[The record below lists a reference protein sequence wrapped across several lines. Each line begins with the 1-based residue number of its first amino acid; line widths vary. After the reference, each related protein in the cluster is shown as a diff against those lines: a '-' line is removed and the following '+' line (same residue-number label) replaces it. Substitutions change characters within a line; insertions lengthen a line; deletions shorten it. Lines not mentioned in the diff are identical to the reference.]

1 MPGDGPVQQAL
12 RTHAKQVDA
21 TVARFLAELEHVV
34 EIAQSKLQGRLLRL
48 LKLDHELKIIAN
60 LANQRILRR
69 IPLLWQQA
77 LDDAG
82 LEGVI
87 QRYMDTFPA
96 QIPAF
101 KEVLKVVNEQAAHP
115 LPLPDFTK
123 SDLAYLNSTTLSA
136 GSDVSAIVENAAA
149 SGITRITFGLGTVKF
164 HDLLNHIIKATNA
177 SKAKAASLADT
188 SLMGFYRSVA
198 ASGYEKIQS
207 KIDKPLL
214 YRYLGPQDSLTRPF
228 CERMLELNK
237 EWTWPELERLE
248 NGTNQP
254 KPVTVYCG
262 GWLCR
267 HSICLSATQSL

>member
-164 HDLLNHIIKATNA
+164 HDLLNHIIKATNG
-177 SKAKAASLADT
+177 SKARAASLADT
-188 SLMGFYRSVA
+188 ALMG
-198 ASGYEKIQS
+198 
-207 KIDKPLL
+207 L
-214 YRYLGPQDSLTRPF
+214 YRQRRLWVMKRSKTSWISHSYTT
-228 CERMLELNK
+228 
-237 EWTWPELERLE
+237 TWGRTIRSLERFVT
-248 NGTNQP
+248 NGWP
-254 KPVTVYCG
+254 
-262 GWLCR
+262 
-267 HSICLSATQSL
+267 CLGVNLSPSQRLIGFLPHRDNPLHP